1 MNTIISEQT
10 ILLREQYD
18 FIKTTINQDDDFKNL
33 LKICRFNDEQK
44 TLTFKTEKIHPENTE
59 KMYSSIMFLFSNP
72 HPLSVKTGIFLSEP
86 RSRSFWQRLFE
97 CKHITVPEKI
107 EKVITNWD
115 SETPEILSEYLLN
128 SEYSG
133 RIKLFFDCL
142 EALPTSQYGHLKK
155 LFPKKTGQ
163 ALRKQ
168 ALQNPGLQNLVDVSQ
183 QNNIKSWIVFSA
195 EAYRYLVGET
205 DVAKNALKRICM
217 AIDDCLENNDTLKFW
232 DSLKDLK
239 RTVQYETCSITVYL
253 ALIARCKNWKTKNS
267 EKYFT
272 IMLNQ
277 ILDDIL
283 KCAQQKGVPYG

>member
-10 ILLREQYD
+10 IILNDQYD
-18 FIKTTINQDDDFKNL
+18 FIKTTINQHDDFKNL
-33 LKICRFNDEQK
+33 LKICLFNDEQRR
-44 TLTFKTEKIHPENTE
+44 LTFKTEKIHPEGTGKRYN
-59 KMYSSIMFLFSNP
+59 SVMFLFSNP

-97 CKHITVPEKI
+97 CKHLTVPDKI
-107 EKVITNWD
+107 KEAITNWD
-115 SETPEILSEYLLN
+115 SKTPEILSECLL
-128 SEYSG
+128 SCDYSG
-133 RIKLFFDCL
+133 RPRLFFDCL
-142 EALPTSQYGHLKK
+142 EALPTNQYGDLKK
-155 LFPKKTGQ
+155 LFSRKSGQ

-168 ALQNPGLQNLVDVSQ
+168 ALQNPGFQNLVEVSQ

-195 EAYRYLVGET
+195 EVYRYLVGEINT
-205 DVAKNALKRICM
+205 AKNAPNRICK

-239 RTVQYETCSITVYL
+239 RTIQYETCSITVYL
-253 ALIARCKNWKTKNS
+253 ALIARCKDWKTKNG

-283 KCAQQKGVPYG
+283 KGAQ